1 MEDAHVLNVNFAGK
15 GWLFGGIF
23 DGHHGELAAR
33 YAALTIDT
41 IFLNH
46 LLSGL
51 SPDKAFGEAYRN
63 ISERLK
69 HQESGTTAVTFLIK
83 DKTIH
88 TANVGD
94 SRAIVI
100 GASTIHQLTV
110 DHRVNNREEENRIL
124 TMGGRIRGSYVIR
137 GNMGLMPTRTI
148 GDEYFKSVGIIAD
161 PSVSIYGIADDDLFL
176 IAACDGLFD
185 FMTNDDV
192 VACCREH
199 TDPEPIVDRLRTDVL
214 INRHGMDNLT
224 IIAVDLKD

>member
-23 DGHHGELAAR
+23 DGHNGALAAQ
-33 YAALTIDT
+33 YASLTIDT
-41 IFLNH
+41 KFLNY

-51 SPDKAFGEAYRN
+51 SPDKAFDEAYRS

-83 DKTIH
+83 DKTIY

-94 SRAIVI
+94 SRAIII
-100 GASTIHQLTV
+100 GAATIHQLTV
-110 DHRVNNREEENRIL
+110 DHRVNNREEETRIL
-124 TMGGRIRGSYVIR
+124 TMGGRIRGSYVMR
-137 GNMGLMPTRTI
+137 GNQGLMPTRTI
-148 GDEYFKSVGIIAD
+148 GDEYFKPVGIIAD
-161 PSVSIYGIADDDLFL
+161 PSVGTYSITDDDLFL

-192 VACCREH
+192 AECCREY
-199 TDPEPIVDRLRTDVL
+199 TAPESLVERLRTEVL

-224 IIAVDLKD
+224 IIAVYLKD